1 MLAGYL
7 SGRFRML
14 DEASSAVLSRFVY
27 VVAMP
32 ALIFIS
38 LSRVP
43 VRDFFDWDF
52 IATLGGGM
60 LTIFC
65 LSFLIARLVFPD
77 SLTAHSLHA
86 LTAMFSSTAY
96 IGLPMVLLIFGES
109 ALVPGIIGAV
119 ITGAV
124 FLPFGIILAEIDKG
138 VGKGRNIFPPLMGVV
153 RSPILLATASGLIVS
168 ASGVAV
174 PGPMA
179 AFCELLGGAFIPC
192 ALFAAGLFIASCSVE
207 GEATEIGWLV
217 FVKLLLHPMIT
228 WWLAYRV
235 FALDGIL
242 PVIAVLQAALP
253 SGVPVFVLAQQY
265 QTFVSRSG
273 AVIVASTIL
282 SVFTVTVLL
291 SILVP

>member
-1 MLAGYL
+1 
-7 SGRFRML
+7 
-14 DEASSAVLSRFVY
+14 
-27 VVAMP
+27 
-32 ALIFIS
+32 
-38 LSRVP
+38 
-43 VRDFFDWDF
+43 
-52 IATLGGGM
+52 
-60 LTIFC
+60 
-65 LSFLIARLVFPD
+65 
-77 SLTAHSLHA
+77 
-86 LTAMFSSTAY
+86 
-96 IGLPMVLLIFGES
+96 
-109 ALVPGIIGAV
+109 
-119 ITGAV
+119 
-124 FLPFGIILAEIDKG
+124 
-138 VGKGRNIFPPLMGVV
+138 MGVV